1 MHGIEGKKKA
11 KAPRRMIRFHGST
24 LPKSKAE
31 TSRGGFDRNLLN
43 SSSFIARR
51 HGTQLSFSFEWVR
64 IVTDPSLPP
73 SVQWYLTCSTV
84 VPIFPRWYLTFS
96 AWYLTL
102 RRYQAGTSL
111 STRLPAV
118 PGNRTPPARPAI
130 TTLLSSTPPPP
141 VPSPSAASSPLP
153 PFCPRPHGPPPP
165 APPELRRALTSTYAQ
180 RRQSSPSLP
189 LPPVAA
195 AGSLR
200 LGPGVHPVVPH
211 LLAVSLPTV
220 WTPAAAL
227 IPAAP
232 FHLFRGLQ

>member
-1 MHGIEGKKKA
+1 MADH
-11 KAPRRMIRFHGST
+11 
-24 LPKSKAE
+24 
-31 TSRGGFDRNLLN
+31 
-43 SSSFIARR
+43 
-51 HGTQLSFSFEWVR
+51 LSFSFEWVR

-73 SVQWYLTCSTV
+73 SVPWYLTRSTL

-96 AWYLTL
+96 TWYLAL

-153 PFCPRPHGPPPP
+153 PFCPRPHSPPPP
-165 APPELRRALTSTYAQ
+165 APPELRRALTSTHAQ

-200 LGPGVHPVVPH
+200 LGPGIHPVVPH